1 MEILLSTPY
10 WFLIFCILTG
20 LVFAWL
26 LYART
31 SEWEEVRPWLKRL
44 MAAVRFIS
52 VSFLCFL
59 LLSPFV
65 KTNFREVEKPVIAI
79 AVDNSESMRM
89 DSLHNSTAEIVKAV
103 NELTEELQ
111 KNYDVKLYSFGSE
124 TRAGSDLNFSE
135 KSTDISGAMDYIQSL
150 YAGRNLGSV
159 ILVSDGIYN
168 SGSNPVYKASEL
180 KVPVNILAV
189 GDTTVHRDLSLAGI
203 SYNKT
208 VNIGNNF
215 PLEIRVAA
223 KQSAGASSVLTVSE
237 KNEVL
242 FTKPFSITG
251 NNFFTT
257 VPVFL
262 TAKTKGVHSYKISLS
277 TIDGEKNIQNNN
289 TEIFI
294 EVTDSKLKVLLIAQ
308 SPHPDI
314 AAIRSMLDKTS
325 QYQLTVA
332 YADQFQDNLSL
343 YNLVILHQLPSVKSS
358 EILKKLQ
365 VAQLPYLVVLGAQS
379 SVAEFNKLGTGV
391 SISQPISKNSDVYA
405 SVNGEFS
412 LFSVTD
418 DMKKMIA
425 TFPPLSSPFGTYR
438 ADKEIYTL
446 LTQRIGA
453 VETGQ
458 PLLYFSNAGNIR
470 KAVLAGE
477 GIWRWRLN
485 EYAQKESTTNMDELF
500 GKIIQYLIVKESKVP
515 FRVRYKKSLNENE
528 QAMFDAELLN
538 PAGEF
543 TNEPEVKIVITNE
556 AGKEYS
562 FIFSRVSNTYHLNA
576 GYLSP
581 GKYSFRAE
589 VKSGDK
595 VYTEGG
601 EFAVSKL
608 MLETTETT
616 ADYGLLY
623 SIASS
628 TKGVIS
634 SMPDISPLV
643 KAIQADESVKPV
655 SYYHTTL
662 SELLNLKW
670 IMVILLLLLS
680 LEWFLRKRSGS
691 Y

>member
-10 WFLIFCILTG
+10 WFLIFCVFTG

-31 SEWEEVRPWLKRL
+31 SEWDEVKPWLKRL
-44 MAAVRFIS
+44 MTIVRFLT
-52 VSFLCFL
+52 VTFLCFL

-79 AVDNSESMRM
+79 AVDNSESMQL
-89 DSLHNSTAEIVKAV
+89 DSLHHSPKQIRQSIESLNA
-103 NELTEELQ
+103 ELQ
-111 KNYDVKLYSFGSE
+111 KNYDVKLYSFGSA
-124 TRAGSDLNFSE
+124 TKVAGEFDFTE
-135 KSTDISGAMDYIQSL
+135 KSTDISNAMEYIQSL
-150 YAGRNLGSV
+150 YAGRNLGAV
-159 ILVSDGIYN
+159 VLVSDGIYN

-189 GDTTVHRDLSLAGI
+189 GDTTVHRDLSLAGV

-215 PLEIRVAA
+215 PVEIRIAA
-223 KQSAGASSVLTVSE
+223 KQSAGANTLLTVTE
-237 KNEVL
+237 NENVL

-257 VPVFL
+257 IPVFL
-262 TAKTKGVHSYKISLS
+262 TAKTKGVHSYKIKLS

-289 TEIFI
+289 ADIFV

-314 AAIRSMLDKTS
+314 AAIRAMLEKTS

-332 YADQFQDNLSL
+332 YADEFHDNFSP
-343 YNLVILHQLPSVKSS
+343 YNLIILHQLPSIKSAD
-358 EILKKLQ
+358 IIKKLQ
-365 VAQLPYLVVLGAQS
+365 TSQLPYLVVAGAQTS
-379 SVAEFNKLGTGV
+379 ISDFNKLGTGV

-405 SVNGEFS
+405 SVNGQFS
-412 LFSVTD
+412 LFSITD

-425 TFPPLSSPFGTYR
+425 NYPPLSSPFGTYK

-458 PLLYFSNAGNIR
+458 PLLFFSNADNIR

-485 EYAQKESTTNMDELF
+485 EYAQKESTTEIDDLF

-528 QAMFDAELLN
+528 QAVFDAELLN
-538 PAGEF
+538 PAGEL
-543 TNEPEVKIVITNE
+543 TNEPELKMVITNDVE
-556 AGKEYS
+556 KEYS
-562 FIFSRVSNTYHLNA
+562 FIFTRVANTYHLNA
-576 GYLSP
+576 GYLTP
-581 GKYSFRAE
+581 GKYNFRAE

-595 VYTEGG
+595 VYTDRG

-616 ADYGLLY
+616 ADYALLY
-623 SIASS
+623 SIAAS
-628 TKGVIS
+628 TKGVMS
-634 SMPDISPLV
+634 DIDHIDPIV
-643 KAIQADESVKPV
+643 KAIQSDESVKPV
-655 SYYHTTL
+655 SYYHTIL

-670 IMVILLLLLS
+670 ILFLLLLLLS

>member
-31 SEWEEVRPWLKRL
+31 SEWEEVRPWLRRL
-44 MAAVRFIS
+44 MPAVRFIS

-79 AVDNSESMRM
+79 AVDNSESMRI
-89 DSLHNSTAEIVKAV
+89 DSLHHSTAEIVKAV
-103 NELTEELQ
+103 NELSEELQ
-111 KNYDVKLYSFGSE
+111 KNYDVKLYTFGSE
-124 TRAGSDLNFSE
+124 TRAGNDLNFSE

-168 SGSNPVYKASEL
+168 SGSNPVYKASAL

-189 GDTTVHRDLSLAGI
+189 GDTTVHRDLSLAGV

-215 PLEIRVAA
+215 PLEIRIAA

-237 KNEVL
+237 KNEVM
-242 FTKPFSITG
+242 FTKPVSITG

-262 TAKTKGVHSYKISLS
+262 TAKAKGVHSYKISLS
-277 TIDGEKNIQNNN
+277 TIDGEKNIQNNS

-314 AAIRSMLDKTS
+314 AAIRTMLDKTS

-332 YADQFQDNLSL
+332 YADQFRDNLAL
-343 YNLVILHQLPSVKSS
+343 YNLVILHQLPSGKSS
-358 EILKKLQ
+358 EIIKKLQ
-365 VAQLPYLVVLGAQS
+365 VAQLPYLVVLGAQT

-391 SISQPISKNSDVYA
+391 NISQPISKNSDVYA

-418 DMKKMIA
+418 DMKKIIA

-485 EYAQKESTTNMDELF
+485 EYAQKESTVNMDELF

-515 FRVRYKKSLNENE
+515 FRVRYKKSFNENE
-528 QAMFDAELLN
+528 QALFDAELLN
-538 PAGEF
+538 PAGEL
-543 TNEPEVKIVITNE
+543 TNEPEVKMVITNE

-562 FIFSRVSNTYHLNA
+562 FVFSRVSNTYHLNA

-595 VYTEGG
+595 VYTERG
-601 EFAVSKL
+601 EFAVNKL

-628 TKGVIS
+628 TNGVMS
-634 SMPDISPLV
+634 SIPDISPLV

-670 IMVILLLLLS
+670 MMVILLLLLT